1 MPNYFTQDFHDFFI
15 ELAANNHKDWMDLNK
30 KRYTKSVKEAFEN
43 FVEALILELSN
54 FDTELSLKASDAI
67 FRINRD
73 IRFSADKTP
82 YKTNRTALIS
92 KYGRKD
98 KVYPGFYLFLSPEKC
113 MVGGGVYFLEKE
125 NLYKV
130 RQEIS
135 YNLEEFQAL
144 IDEKNFKANFPEI
157 LGEKGKVL
165 PKEFQEDAKKQQLL
179 FNKGFY
185 YMKDLSPNIIFEEDA
200 VQQLAAILKS
210 AHKFNL
216 FLRRALS

>member
-210 AHKFNL
+210 AHNFNL